1 MGRFSGKTV
10 VITGGTS
17 GIGLQTA
24 KAFVQEGAR
33 IVVTGRDEKAL
44 QAARLELGP
53 GVLAIRSDAGKP
65 ADLEGLAAAVRS
77 HLGGALDVLFFNA
90 GIAKFAPAEGTTEAL
105 WDETF
110 DINTKGAF
118 FTTQKLLPFLKAGSS
133 VVFNTSVVDVK
144 GFPGAAAYGASKAAL
159 RSLVRTLAAELVD
172 KGIRVNAVSPGP
184 IETPI
189 LKKAGLNQE
198 QADAF
203 AAQLKAANPMKRFG
217 QPDEVARAVLFLASS
232 EASYTTGVDFPVDG
246 GVASL

>member
-1 MGRFSGKTV
+1 MGRFSGKTA

-33 IVVTGRDEKAL
+33 IVLTGRDEKGL

-53 GVLAIRSDAGKP
+53 DVLAIRSDAGKP
-65 ADLEGLAAAVRS
+65 ADLDGLAEAVRS
-77 HLGGALDVLFFNA
+77 HLGGTLDVLFFNA
-90 GIAKFAPAEGTTEAL
+90 GIAKFAPAEATSEAL

-118 FTTQKLLPFLKAGSS
+118 FTTQKLLPFLKPGSS
-133 VVFNTSVVDVK
+133 VVFNTSVVGHK
-144 GFPGAAAYGASKAAL
+144 GFPGTAAYSASKAAL

-172 KGIRVNAVSPGP
+172 KGIRVNGVSPGP

-189 LKKAGLNQE
+189 LKKSGLTQE
-198 QADAF
+198 QADGF
-203 AAQLKAANPMKRFG
+203 AAQLKATNPMKRLG